1 MFTNQVIVTGGNTM
15 HVEVFSL
22 KDTHPAVF
30 DPVTRDEASTLAA
43 GVPASL
49 DKLPPELN
57 RNRRSLLRAYAT
69 QQLHMYTWAA
79 GETARH
85 PRRAA

>member
-57 RNRRSLLRAYAT
+57 RNRRSLLRAYIEILPLSALRGVT
-69 QQLHMYTWAA
+69 LRLFT
-79 GETARH
+79 RKN
-85 PRRAA
+85 